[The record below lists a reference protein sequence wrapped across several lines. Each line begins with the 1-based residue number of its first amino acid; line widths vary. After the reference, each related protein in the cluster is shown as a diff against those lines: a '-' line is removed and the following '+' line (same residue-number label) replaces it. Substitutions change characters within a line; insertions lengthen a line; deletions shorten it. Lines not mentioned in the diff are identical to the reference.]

1 MKALAAT
8 ALAFHVVPRHVLG
21 RGLTPPSEKLN
32 IAGIG
37 IGGQGAVDLKDMA
50 VENIGALV
58 DVDFAKAAPI
68 FKTYPKAETFKDY
81 RVMLDKVGK
90 SIDAV
95 VIATPDHMHAPI
107 AMAAMRAGK
116 HVYCEKP
123 MAHSVEEARLMTRT
137 AKERGVVTQM
147 GQAGHAS
154 EATRQIKEWLDA
166 GAIGRVKEI
175 HAWTDRPGTPKRP
188 WWPQPAV
195 VSEAPEAVPAN
206 LDWDLWLGMATPRPY
221 HKAYH
226 PFVWRGFFDFG
237 TGALGDMAVHNLDPA
252 FYAMGLG
259 APAAVSVTSG
269 PLGKESYPAWQEM
282 TFEYPAQGEHGP
294 LNIVWHDGG
303 RKPEGLNDLE
313 GRFNLA
319 DNGIMFIG
327 EKGTMVGGGV
337 LGVPRLFPV
346 SRRREFT
353 PPPKTIPR
361 SIGHRAEWIKAC
373 KDHRPEDAKAGFAFS
388 GPFVEVLMIGN
399 LATRLQKRIEWDA
412 ANMRAAN
419 VPEADRLIRKT
430 YRKGFEI

>member
-1 MKALAAT
+1 MAAAAGFT
-8 ALAFHVVPRHVLG
+8 IVPRHVLG
-21 RGLTPPSEKLN
+21 GDGVVPPSEKLS

-37 IGGQGAVDLKDMA
+37 IGGQGAVNLHEMA
-50 VENIGALV
+50 GENIAALV
-58 DVDFAKAAPI
+58 DVDFDKAAGI
-68 FKTYPKAETFKDY
+68 FKTYPGAERFKDY

-90 SIDAV
+90 HIDAV
-95 VIATPDHMHAPI
+95 MIATPDHMHAPI

-195 VSEAPEAVPAN
+195 VPEVPETVPAD

-269 PLGKESYPAWQEM
+269 PLGKESYPAWQVM
-282 TFEYPAQGEHGP
+282 TFEFPAQGEHGP

-327 EKGTMVGGGV
+327 ERGTMVGGGV

-419 VPEADRLIRKT
+419 APEADRLIRKT